1 VNKAVAVALLFATVA
16 QPALACGGGDY
27 RSHMA
32 HVQHAPKA
40 PPKPAVA
47 AQTTSA
53 PSAIATNAATMAPA
67 AECKKHFPS
76 IGALLAVPC
85 NG

>member
-1 VNKAVAVALLFATVA
+1 
-16 QPALACGGGDY
+16 
-27 RSHMA
+27 MA
-32 HVQHAPKA
+32 A
-40 PPKPAVA
+40 PKPAVA

-53 PSAIATNAATMAPA
+53 PSAITTNAATMAPA
-67 AECKKHFPS
+67 AECNKYVPS